1 MIKVHFY
8 GHFTTGLVIFVSKL
22 LGFYLFIFKNQ
33 NSEKGKNGS
42 CWSKTESLTIDIA
55 GIRNEVFN
63 NLKWV

>member
-42 CWSKTESLTIDIA
+42 C
-55 GIRNEVFN
+55 
-63 NLKWV
+63 